1 MSFAGQMYTRPH
13 PQHPNRLSLL
23 LAASVFSC
31 SVFALELGKDLLD
44 FIQVRFGDAALNRI
58 IEWQNLSNSPVPMS
72 HLQKLEQVN
81 QFFNKTTFIS
91 DQEHWGR
98 EDYWASPVE
107 LLATN
112 GGDCEDYSIAK
123 YFTLRELGIS
133 EDQLKITYVKAL
145 ELNLAHMVLAY
156 YETPGAEPLIL
167 DNLINEVRP
176 ASQRQDLMPVYSFN
190 GEGLWLAK
198 MRNRESR
205 RIGDADK
212 LNSWQEL
219 LRRHDIIIGKKHS
232 TEAQEPSKKPD
243 ETDATPAESK
253 TDTQT
258 KSEDQAQ

>member
-1 MSFAGQMYTRPH
+1 MRHLLTMSLAGQMSPRPRQQ
-13 PQHPNRLSLL
+13 PPNRLSLL
-23 LAASVFSC
+23 IVAAAFSC
-31 SVFALELGKDLLD
+31 SVYALELGKDLLA
-44 FIQVRFGDAALNRI
+44 FIQERFGDAALTRI
-58 IEWQNLSNSPVPMS
+58 IEWQDLTSSKEQIS
-72 HLQKLEQVN
+72 ALQKLDRVN

-212 LNSWQEL
+212 LDSWQEL
-219 LRRHDIIIGKKHS
+219 LRRHDIIIGKKRV
-232 TEAQEPSKKPD
+232 
-243 ETDATPAESK
+243 ES
-253 TDTQT
+253 
-258 KSEDQAQ
+258 SE